1 MSIAWLLI
9 ASFVLI
15 SLNVFLFYITT
26 KAIAKMLPVDS
37 DKE

>member
-1 MSIAWLLI
+1 MTIAWLLI
-9 ASFVLI
+9 ADFVLI
-15 SLNVFLFYITT
+15 ALNVFLVYITA